1 MNRKLLKLVFTL
13 LLATG
18 PGWGHAQIADW
29 STQLEPLSHT
39 GATYTVTTPGQLAWL
54 ANQVNQGATTLKDTT
69 ILLANDIDLNGY
81 NWIPIGETIKP
92 GDTNTI
98 KPCFSG
104 SFDGQ
109 GHRISN
115 MNVTIQTDGETAY
128 GGLFGLMTNGG
139 DIKNVGIISGSVH
152 VTAKNT
158 ALAGAIVANMQ
169 NSGSIEQCYAFIDIY
184 TEITDPADSQKNSPR
199 SGGILGEYANS
210 PRTGKEHIRYCYS
223 TGQIKAIGTQA
234 ATQNGIV
241 AGGIA
246 GRLEDVTVEYC
257 YTTGAIQTEGG
268 DNPYAGGIAGHCSY
282 ATYIRNCYSEA
293 DVTATSTRAAA
304 CYAIAG
310 GISGTLS
317 RGQIEN
323 CYATGAIQAENR
335 QATTDDSEVYA
346 GGIVGDLFIGGNV
359 GNNTTVSSTVRHCLA
374 LNKSLTATTNRG
386 TSRVCLSKVVGGYNT
401 YNTNT
406 SLENNYASPAT
417 FVKGAMILTGKADDL
432 NGANWTTRQLLTG
445 QQPPAVFTDVN
456 GWLTTDEKLPVLK
469 ASASAS
475 DALGAAVGME
485 TASFEPEEIIVA
497 TAADFTVALA
507 LEKVSTLRL
516 ADATYT
522 LTEPLTLTKPIR
534 IAGNGASA
542 CSIRG
547 TWTIAP
553 EAQADIT
560 LEGLTLTE
568 EESNEKT
575 AVHLI
580 NVTKP
585 VNLTLRHVEML
596 PQRPG
601 SDSDRRALISLQETV
616 TSSEIQLDSTT
627 LYLTHNSQI
636 GLYNQGAFCHFS
648 MNHSRITSKEGVDNL
663 SAIRG
668 MLTKGAEDCTY
679 TIDNST
685 LSVGNN
691 FHYAIWTQTPK
702 QHFIVDHSEIYGW
715 AAFYMQGA
723 HRVGGADG
731 MTLKASHSTFTG
743 VGKSG
748 SSNGFGVIVFEATE
762 NSTVEF
768 DNCTITN
775 KIIGNTKD
783 FGFIPPFVF
792 QMGGAG
798 SVTDRA
804 SLKPSS
810 NCTISLK
817 QCTVQNTAE
826 ETTPVFVGYFNVF
839 GDSINGYLDY
849 HKNKIEADAETR
861 FLNQDG
867 SNSLL
872 IQNGDTIRNITKSLP
887 TAIVR
892 VDSIEEKVDGHTV
905 SIPLYIP
912 IAYPGDNIL
921 ATGLKLTEALTQLN
935 QPGAMPDSYIV
946 PDGIL
951 IPCKDGYLAT
961 GEKEAKAHAERLT
974 NAAVFHLK
982 QETKLFTM
990 QAVGNNRLVIATDT
1004 TWSDATHANR
1014 SVWVKA
1020 GVMLTVSTPMPL
1032 DTLFMEEG
1040 AQVKPEAA
1048 IEVKALQWLDSVPG
1062 GRWKAFGFP
1071 VSRADELEVTDWE
1084 NTPVT
1089 VQSDPNQD
1097 GVWFA
1102 GFTQAPAFGY
1112 KSTFEPAGLIASEKN
1127 RLLRIT
1133 SKAPLSLEEKAAPE
1147 APSASHTFTLV
1158 ANPNT
1163 FAMTL
1168 NQTAY
1173 ILDEEGK
1180 NFERRENPVVP
1191 AFGSFVLAD
1200 EQTTATL
1207 RSFELK
1213 GEVTTSNEVIPT
1225 AGYYVTTSAGTLTI
1239 HTAWPVEVWITNIHG
1254 QVFYKGKVSAD
1265 GWQLAVP
1272 AGIYSVNGELFY
1284 VK

>member
-18 PGWGHAQIADW
+18 PGWAHAQMTDW

-54 ANQVNQGATTLKDTT
+54 ANQVNQGVTTLKDTT
-69 ILLANDIDLNGY
+69 ILLANDIDLKGY
-81 NWIPIGETIKP
+81 NWVPIGDTIKP

-104 SFDGQ
+104 SFNGQ

-115 MNVTIQTDGETAY
+115 MNVTIQTDKETAY
-128 GGLFGLMTNGG
+128 GGLFGLVTNGG
-139 DIKNVGIISGSVH
+139 DIKNVGIISGSVR

-169 NSGSIEQCYAFIDIY
+169 NSGSIEQCYSLIDIY
-184 TEITDPADSQKNSPR
+184 TEITDPTDSQKNSPR

-210 PRTGKEHIRYCYS
+210 PRTGNEHIRYCYS

-234 ATQNGIV
+234 ATQNGIL

-246 GRLEDVTVEYC
+246 GRLEDITVEYC
-257 YTTGAIQTEGG
+257 YTTGSIQTEGG
-268 DNPYAGGIAGHCSY
+268 DNPYAGGIAGQSSY
-282 ATYIRNCYSEA
+282 ATYIKNCYSSA
-293 DVTATSTRAAA
+293 DITATSTRAAA

-310 GISGTLS
+310 GISGMLS

-335 QATTDDSEVYA
+335 QATTDGSEVYA

-359 GNNTTVSSTVRHCLA
+359 GNATVTSTVRNCLA
-374 LNKSLTATTNRG
+374 LNKSLTATTNRA
-386 TSRVCLSKVVGGYNT
+386 TSRVCLSKVVGGYN
-401 YNTNT
+401 NKDTNT
-406 SLENNYASPAT
+406 LLENNYASPAT
-417 FVKGAMILTGKADDL
+417 LVKGAMVLTGKADDL
-432 NGANWTTRQLLTG
+432 NGANWTTAQLLTG
-445 QQPPAVFTDVN
+445 PEPTAVFTAAN
-456 GWLTTDEKLPVLK
+456 GWLTTDGKLPVLK
-469 ASASAS
+469 ASAAAS

-485 TASFEPEEIIVA
+485 TASFQPEEVIVA
-497 TAADFTVALA
+497 TAADFTAALA
-507 LEKVSTLRL
+507 LEKVGTIRL
-516 ADATYT
+516 ADTTYT
-522 LTEPLTLTKPIR
+522 LTEPLRLTQPIR
-534 IAGNGASA
+534 IVGNGPEA
-542 CSIRG
+542 CSILG
-547 TWTIAP
+547 TWTITP
-553 EAQADIT
+553 ETQADIT

-568 EESNEKT
+568 EESKEKT

-580 NVTKP
+580 TITQP
-585 VNLTLRHVEML
+585 VNLTLRHIELL
-596 PQRPG
+596 PQKPG
-601 SDSDRRALISLQETV
+601 SDNDRRALIFLKETV
-616 TSSEIQLDSTT
+616 TSSEIQLDNTT
-627 LYLTHNSQI
+627 LHLTQNSQI

-648 MNHSRITSKEGVDNL
+648 MDHSRIISKEGVDNL

-668 MLTKGAEDCTY
+668 MLTKGADDCTY

-685 LSVGNN
+685 ISVGNN

-702 QHFIVDHSEIYGW
+702 QHFIINHSEIYGW

-723 HRVGGADG
+723 HLEGGADG
-731 MTLKASHSTFTG
+731 MTLTASHSTFTG

-810 NCTISLK
+810 HCTVSLK
-817 QCTVQNTAE
+817 QCTVQNNAE

-849 HKNKIEADAETR
+849 HKNLIKADAETR

-872 IQNGDTIRNITKSLP
+872 IQNGDTIRNITQSLS

-892 VDSIEEKVDGHTV
+892 VDSMDKKVNGQTV

-912 IAYPGDNIL
+912 TAYPGDNIQ
-921 ATGLKLTEALTQLN
+921 ASGLSLTEALAQLN
-935 QPGAMPDSYIV
+935 QPGAIPDSYLV

-961 GEKEAKAHAERLT
+961 GEKEAKAHAERLP

-982 QETKLFTM
+982 QETNLFTM

-1020 GVMLTVSTPMPL
+1020 GVKLTVITPMPL

-1040 AQVKPEAA
+1040 AQVKPEAVL
-1048 IEVKALQWLDSVPG
+1048 EVKALQWLDSVPA

-1071 VSRADELEVTDWE
+1071 VSRADEIEVTDRE

-1089 VQSDPNQD
+1089 VQSDPTQE

-1112 KSTFEPAGLIASEKN
+1112 KTTFEPAGLIASEKDC
-1127 RLLRIT
+1127 LLRIT
-1133 SKAPLSLEEKAAPE
+1133 SKTPLSLEEKAAPE
-1147 APSASHTFTLV
+1147 APSASHTFTLA

-1163 FAMTL
+1163 FAMPL

-1180 NFERRENPVVP
+1180 KYERQENPVIP

-1207 RSFELK
+1207 RSFQLK

-1239 HTAWPVEVWITNIHG
+1239 HTATPVEVWITNIQG
-1254 QVFYKGKVSAD
+1254 QVFYKGKVATD